1 MLAELGSILIGLS
14 LFAVLF
20 AAFALVYGLKE
31 EDFRWQRSAKTAI
44 YSSAGLLLISLI
56 LLIAAFVT
64 DQFQLDYVHSHSS
77 LTLPLTLKLS
87 ALWAGQ
93 EGSLLLW
100 AFLQTLFSALIAKK
114 LTREGNLET
123 WAVFIMSLI
132 AIFFIAM
139 TLIFSNPFLV
149 SSSMPQD
156 GLGMNPLLRH
166 PGMIYHPPFLYL
178 GYVALAIPYAY
189 ALASLIVGDVDLWTQ
204 KARNWSLMAWLF
216 LGVGLLLGMRW
227 AYDVLG
233 WGGYWG
239 WDPVENAGLMP
250 WLTAT
255 ALLHGLDMQSRGKGF
270 KVWNVVS
277 AVLSFALVVFGTF
290 TTRSGLIQSVH
301 AFSESV
307 VGPYFLAALGIV
319 LLGPIILMIVK
330 HKSFGQLIYPEKILS
345 TEGAYFFALLS
356 LMLITMS
363 IMVGTLLPTLTGGT
377 FTAPAEWFNRVVG
390 PQLAVLVF
398 LMGVGPLIGK
408 LVRGTKHNILRL
420 APPVIGA
427 LTGLALAWWGGFR
440 MTASLIG
447 LTIAGF
453 SGGVALGE
461 ISFNIGKR
469 IKQSGWK
476 TALRHLPF
484 LGRHGYGAHLIHLGV
499 VLMAVGV
506 IGTQLYPSE
515 QQVTMVPGDSVN
527 VGGYTLLYED
537 LIQESI
543 DDHLD
548 TWALIS
554 TYRGSDYLTTLE
566 PQLNYYTNYNQTMAS
581 PAIHSSW
588 REDLYLV
595 MFRWDGTGQISLSA
609 MINPLSAYLW
619 IGGMVVLLGGVLAWW
634 PRVNKGDEK
643 ADHRQSLGV
652 QIGAILG
659 LVVVIAIIIALWGN
673 TLNPASGSGRPL
685 PGETAPSFSATDIHG
700 EDFRLADYRGEI
712 VVINFWAT
720 WCPQCE
726 DEIPEFE
733 SIWREVADDGVQFV
747 GVAMD
752 DTVNAVSA
760 VAGEMDVT
768 FPLIV
773 EEQDEITSSYGVTG
787 VPETFVIDPEGNVAY
802 IHIGVVDV
810 ETLLSELAELMKV
823 D

>member
-1 MLAELGSILIGLS
+1 MLAEVGSILIGLS
-14 LFAVLF
+14 FFSILY
-20 AAFALVYGLKE
+20 AAFAVNYGLKKQ
-31 EDFRWQRSAKTAI
+31 DFRWQKSARNAI
-44 YSSAGLLLISLI
+44 FSSNGLLAAA
-56 LLIAAFVT
+56 LLLLVTAFVT
-64 DQFQLDYVHSHSS
+64 DQFQLYYVYSHSS
-77 LTLPLTLKLS
+77 LSLPLTLKLS

-100 AFLQTLFSALIAKK
+100 AFLQVLFTALLAKK
-114 LTREGNLET
+114 LTQQSDLESWT
-123 WAVFIMSLI
+123 VFIMSLI
-132 AIFFIAM
+132 AVFFIAM
-139 TLIFSNPFLV
+139 TLVFSNPFLV
-149 SSSMPQD
+149 SSTVPPD

-178 GYVALAIPYAY
+178 GYVALAIPFAY
-189 ALASLIVGDVDLWTQ
+189 ALAALIVGDADLWPQ

-301 AFSESV
+301 AFSEST
-307 VGPYFLAALGIV
+307 VGPYFLAALCLV
-319 LLGPIILMIVK
+319 LFGSVALMIVK
-330 HKSFGQLIYPEKILS
+330 RKSFGEMIFPEKILS
-345 TEGAYFFALLS
+345 TEGVTFFALLS
-356 LMLITMS
+356 LTLITLS
-363 IMVGTLLPTLTGGT
+363 IIVGSLLPTLTGGT
-377 FTAPAEWFNRVVG
+377 FTAPAAWFNRVVG
-390 PQLAVLVF
+390 PQLGVLVF
-398 LMGVGPLIGK
+398 LMGIGPLIGK
-408 LVRGTKHNILRL
+408 LVRGTKNSFWRL

-427 LTGLALAWWGGFR
+427 LAGLGLAWGGGFR

-447 LTIAGF
+447 LTVAGF
-453 SGGVALGE
+453 SGGAALGE
-461 ISFNIGKR
+461 IGFNIGKKV
-469 IKQSGWK
+469 KQSGWK
-476 TALRHLPF
+476 AAISHLPF

-506 IGTQLYPSE
+506 IGTQLYASE
-515 QQVTMVPGDSVN
+515 RQVTLVPGDSVEIA
-527 VGGYTLLYED
+527 GYTLLYED
-537 LIQESI
+537 LVQESK

-554 TYRGSDYLTTLE
+554 TYRGSDFLGTLN
-566 PQLNYYTNYNQTMAS
+566 PQLNYYPGYDQTMAS

-595 MFRWDGTGQISLSA
+595 MFSWDGTGQISLSV
-609 MINPLSAYLW
+609 MINPLSAFLW
-619 IGGMVVLLGGVLAWW
+619 VGGMMVLLGGVLAWW
-634 PRVNKGDEK
+634 PRGRKGDEI
-643 ADHRQSLGV
+643 ADQRQNVGR
-652 QIGAILG
+652 QIGIILG
-659 LVVVIAIIIALWGN
+659 LVVVIAIVIALWGN
-673 TLNPASGSGRPL
+673 SFTPTSGSGRPL
-685 PGETAPSFSATDIHG
+685 NGETAPTFSATDIYG
-700 EDFRLADYRGEI
+700 EVFRLADYRGEI

-720 WCPQCE
+720 WCAQCE
-726 DEIPEFE
+726 DEIPAFE
-733 SIWREVADDGVQFV
+733 SIWRELGDEGVQFV

-752 DTVNAVSA
+752 DSFAAVST
-760 VAGEMDVT
+760 VAGEQDVT

-773 EEQDEITSSYGVTG
+773 EEEKQITSTYGVTG
-787 VPETFVIDPEGNVAY
+787 VPETFVIDPAGNVAY
-802 IHIGVVDV
+802 IHIGVVDT
-810 ETLLSELAELMKV
+810 ETLMSELAELMKA

>member
-1 MLAELGSILIGLS
+1 MLAEVGTILIGLA
-14 LFAVLF
+14 LFATGY
-20 AAFALVYGLKE
+20 AAAALIIGLKKN
-31 EDFRWQRSAKTAI
+31 DFRWQSSAKNAI
-44 YSSAGLLLISLI
+44 YSSTGLLLIA
-56 LLIAAFVT
+56 LLLLVAAFAT
-64 DQFQLDYVHSHSS
+64 DQFQLSYVYSHSS
-77 LTLPLTLKLS
+77 FALPLSLKLS
-87 ALWAGQ
+87 AVWAGQ

-100 AFLQTLFSALIAKK
+100 AFLQALFSALIAKK
-114 LTREGNLET
+114 LAREAAFET

-132 AIFFIAM
+132 AIFFIGM
-139 TLIFSNPFLV
+139 TLIFSNPFAA
-149 SSSMPQD
+149 SSTIPQD

-166 PGMIYHPPFLYL
+166 PGMIFHPPFLYL
-178 GYVALAIPYAY
+178 GYVALAIPFAY
-189 ALASLIVGDVDLWTQ
+189 ALASLIVGDVALWTQ

-277 AVLSFALVVFGTF
+277 AVLSFTLVIFGTF

-307 VGPYFLAALGIV
+307 VGPYFLAALLIV
-319 LLGPIILMIVK
+319 FFGSIALMIVK
-330 HKSFGQLIYPEKILS
+330 HKAFGRLIFPEKILS

-356 LMLITMS
+356 LMLITIS

-377 FTAPAEWFNRVVG
+377 FTAPAAWFNRVVG
-390 PQLAVLVF
+390 PQLGVLVF

-408 LVRGTKHNILRL
+408 LVRGTKSSLWRL
-420 APPVIGA
+420 APPLIGA
-427 LTGLALAWWGGFR
+427 MAGFALAWWGGFR
-440 MTASLIG
+440 LPASLIG
-447 LTIAGF
+447 LTVAGF
-453 SGGVALGE
+453 SGGAAIGE
-461 ISFNIGKR
+461 IGFNIGKR
-469 IKQSGWK
+469 IQQSGWK
-476 TALRHLPF
+476 TGLQHLPF
-484 LGRHGYGAHLIHLGV
+484 LGRHGFGAHLIHLGV

-506 IGTQLYPSE
+506 IGTQLYETE
-515 QQVTMVPGDSVN
+515 QQFTMVPGDSVT

-537 LIQESI
+537 LVQEST

-554 TYRGSDYLTTLE
+554 TYSGPDYVTTLK
-566 PQLNYYTNYNQTMAS
+566 PQLNFYSGYNQTMAS

-595 MFRWDGTGQISLSA
+595 LFSWDGAGQISLSA
-609 MINPLSAYLW
+609 MINPLSAFLW
-619 IGGMVVLLGGVLAWW
+619 IGGMLVLLGGVLAWW
-634 PRVNKGDEK
+634 PRWNEGERASAK
-643 ADHRQSLGV
+643 RQNVGA

-659 LVVVIAIIIALWGN
+659 LVVVVAVIIALWGN
-673 TLNPASGSGRPL
+673 TLNPNSGSGRPL
-685 PGETAPSFSATDIHG
+685 PGKAAPAFSATDIDG
-700 EDFRLADYRGEI
+700 NEFRMADYRGKI

-733 SIWREVADDGVQFV
+733 EIWRELGGQGIQFV
-747 GVAMD
+747 GVAMN
-752 DTVNAVSA
+752 DTTAAVTD
-760 VAGEMDVT
+760 VAQKQNIT

-773 EEQDEITSSYGVTG
+773 EDESRITSAYGVTG
-787 VPETFVIDPEGNVAY
+787 VPETFVIDAEGNVAY
-802 IHIGVVDV
+802 LHIGVVDA
-810 ETLLSELAELMKV
+810 ETLMSELAELMKV